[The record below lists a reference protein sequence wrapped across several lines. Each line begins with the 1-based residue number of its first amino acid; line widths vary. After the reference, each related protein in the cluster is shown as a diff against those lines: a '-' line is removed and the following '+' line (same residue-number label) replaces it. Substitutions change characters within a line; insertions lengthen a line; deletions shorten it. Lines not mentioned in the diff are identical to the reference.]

1 MGERTGELRPGAA
14 GATAGDADAVATVPE
29 TGQSPETAAMRDDIE
44 QTRAGMTGTID
55 AIQEKLDPEVLQEQ
69 AKDTIRE
76 AKTAAVEVVDHA
88 ITQAKQAV
96 RGATIGK
103 VEDMAR
109 YAEDTAGGWRD
120 TVMAT
125 VKAHPIP
132 AALAGLSLGYLLL
145 NRERAQTRPTR
156 HGGGIA
162 YREADAWSP
171 GNGAYASGP
180 SRAGGPA
187 GDGESSMADRAGA
200 MAGQA
205 RDTAGA
211 MAGQARETAGQAVD
225 QLQSTAGQAA
235 DTVQAAAGQVA
246 DQVQEQAR
254 QTQGFLGRQ
263 LEENPLAVGA
273 VAVVLGSALGAAI
286 GTTPQEDRFFGTAR
300 DRLMGRAQEATQG
313 TMEKVGRVADEV
325 KGSVARATEEV
336 TSTAKQEARAQNL
349 LPEGAASGPA
359 SPVGPKR
366 SNGTGGGAV

>member
-55 AIQEKLDPEVLQEQ
+55 AIQEKLDPEVLQAQ
-69 AKDTIRE
+69 DTDTIRE

-120 TVMAT
+120 TVLAT

-145 NRERAQTRPTR
+145 NRERAQPRPTR
-156 HGGGIA
+156 NGGGIA

-180 SRAGGPA
+180 PRAGGPA
-187 GDGESSMADRAGA
+187 GDGESSMAGR
-200 MAGQA
+200 
-205 RDTAGA
+205 AGA

-225 QLQSTAGQAA
+225 QLQSSAGQAA
-235 DTVQAAAGQVA
+235 DTVQEAAGQVA
-246 DQVQEQAR
+246 DQVQEQAHR
-254 QTQGFLGRQ
+254 AQGFLGRQ

-273 VAVVLGSALGAAI
+273 VAVVLGSALGAAL

-349 LPEGAASGPA
+349 LPEGAAAGP
-359 SPVGPKR
+359 PGPKR
-366 SNGTGGGAV
+366 SNGTGTGTV